1 MTKQNGSTSMRSGI
15 WRFASMLM
23 ALTFALLMIPGA
35 QAQCGVSA
43 KNLKPSSWR
52 PQMGGLHLMNAMF
65 AGDSDNDS
73 PSIVGMWHVTF
84 TAHSVNGDPI
94 PDPGMVI
101 DNSVVVWHSDGTEI
115 MNSSRPAQ
123 DGNFCLGV
131 WKKTGKMSYFLNH
144 IPWQGN
150 DPTGGPSGIGNPAGG
165 AQILE
170 QITLSPDGNH
180 YSGTFT
186 ETAYDTAGNSEVSF
200 TGTLTATRVTIGTKF
215 TDLL

>member
-1 MTKQNGSTSMRSGI
+1 MKKRNGRISMRSGT
-15 WRFASMLM
+15 WRFASMLF
-23 ALTFALLMIPGA
+23 ALTFALVMMPGA
-35 QAQCGVSA
+35 YAQCGVST
-43 KNLKPSSWR
+43 KLVKPSSWQ

-65 AGDSDNDS
+65 DDDRDRDS
-73 PSIVGMWHVTF
+73 PSIVGMWHVVF
-84 TAHSVNGDPI
+84 TAHSMNGDSI
-94 PDPGMVI
+94 PDPGAVI
-101 DNSVVVWHSDGTEI
+101 DNSMVVWHADGTEI

-131 WKKTGKMSYFLNH
+131 WKKTGKFSYLLNH
-144 IPWQGN
+144 MPWQGN

-180 YSGTFT
+180 YSGIFT
-186 ETAYDTAGNSEVSF
+186 ETAYDTSGNIEVSF
-200 TGTLTATRVTIGTKF
+200 TGTLTATRVTTGTKL